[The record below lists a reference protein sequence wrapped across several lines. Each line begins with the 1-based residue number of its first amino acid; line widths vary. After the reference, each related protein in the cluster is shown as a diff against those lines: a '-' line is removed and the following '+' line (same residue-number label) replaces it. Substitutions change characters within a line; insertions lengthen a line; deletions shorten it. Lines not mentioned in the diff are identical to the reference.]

1 MDNVFHKIIAISF
14 LVLALACC
22 NSAEQN
28 KVFQL
33 LPSSKTK
40 VTFANQLTE
49 TDSFNILTFEYIY
62 NGAGVGV
69 GDVNNDGLTDMFF
82 AGNMVSSKLYL
93 NKGDFEFQDVT
104 EQSAVT
110 TDAWCTGVAMVDINQ
125 DGLLD
130 IYVSTIQ
137 PYMNKPSVPNL
148 LFLNQGIGKDGVPSF
163 QEVAA
168 KVGVADSSYST
179 QATFLDYDLDGD
191 LDMYLLTQRVGEF
204 QPQSGYRTEK

>member
-1 MDNVFHKIIAISF
+1 MDNALHKIIAISF
-14 LVLALACC
+14 LVLVMACC
-22 NSAEQN
+22 NSPEKN
-28 KVFQL
+28 KLFQL
-33 LPSSKTK
+33 LPSTKTN

-93 NKGDFEFQDVT
+93 NKGSFEFQDVT
-104 EQSAVT
+104 EKSAVT

-148 LFLNQGIGKDGVPSF
+148 LFLNQGFGKDGVPSARDRREG
-163 QEVAA
+163 QDGAA
-168 KVGVADSSYST
+168 QTAEASSRAGVLRQPGALRDRHGSLRGRT
-179 QATFLDYDLDGD
+179 
-191 LDMYLLTQRVGEF
+191 LLGA
-204 QPQSGYRTEK
+204 